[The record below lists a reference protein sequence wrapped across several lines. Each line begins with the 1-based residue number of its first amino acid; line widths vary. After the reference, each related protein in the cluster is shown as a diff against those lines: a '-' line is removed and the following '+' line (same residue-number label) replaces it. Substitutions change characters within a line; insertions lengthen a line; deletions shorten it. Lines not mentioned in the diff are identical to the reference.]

1 MNSSQRTQPAIAV
14 LTVLVC
20 VAGNAPAVF
29 DGANPAWLPDWLGAA
44 IALGAL
50 VGILLVYRQAGA
62 LRTGF
67 LLFFLAA
74 LALAAAAGAW
84 NVAHG

>member
-1 MNSSQRTQPAIAV
+1 MNPSKRTQPPIAV

-20 VAGNAPAVF
+20 VAGIAPAAF
-29 DGANPAWLPDWLGAA
+29 DGASPAWLPDWLGAA

-50 VGILLVYRQAGA
+50 VGILLVYRRAGA
-62 LRTGF
+62 LRTVF
-67 LLFFLAA
+67 LLLLLAA
-74 LALAAAAGAW
+74 LALAAASGAW